1 MGSTGRLLFAL
12 AGLATITGSGVLG
25 YMLIEG
31 VGWLDALYMTVITIS
46 TVGYKEVTELSDA
59 GRIFTIGLIIMGVGL
74 GLYLLGT
81 LAELVV
87 EGRVRDVLERRAMQ
101 RQIDQLENHVI
112 ICGFGRFGRVVVE
125 EFPLYQLSFVIVESD
140 TLKEPDLI
148 RTQAPYVIGSALS
161 DEVLEQAGVRRA
173 SAIVIATSSEADN
186 VFITLSARELNP
198 KIRVLA
204 RGESATVKRRLQLAG
219 KSIEALEQE
228 TSRLRIVA
236 LKRAEDPIRII
247 PEANMHVEGADHLV
261 VIGER
266 SSLEALAQQAQAT
279 S

>member
-1 MGSTGRLLFAL
+1 MGSTGRLIFAL

-31 VGWLDALYMTVITIS
+31 VG
-46 TVGYKEVTELSDA
+46 YKEVTELSDA
-59 GRIFTIGLIIMGVGL
+59 GRIFTIGLIIVGVGL

-101 RQIDQLENHVI
+101 KQIDQLEN
-112 ICGFGRFGRVVVE
+112 
-125 EFPLYQLSFVIVESD
+125 LVIVESD

-148 RTQAPYVIGSALS
+148 RTKAPYVIGSALS

-186 VFITLSARELNP
+186 VFITLSARKLNP

-247 PEANMHVEGADHLV
+247 PEGNMHVEGADHLV
-261 VIGER
+261 VIGEH